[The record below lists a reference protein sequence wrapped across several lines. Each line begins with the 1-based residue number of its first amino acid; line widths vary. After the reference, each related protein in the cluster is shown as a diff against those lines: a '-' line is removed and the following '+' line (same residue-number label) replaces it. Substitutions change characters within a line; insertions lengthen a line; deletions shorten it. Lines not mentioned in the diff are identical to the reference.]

1 MILRRLTT
9 AFRKQ
14 DWFTVAVEILIVV
27 VGVFVGL
34 QAHNWNDARRDAETE
49 TLYLARLQQ
58 ELAEMSSLAHAESDK
73 VRHANDLIVQ
83 VSKFFEAGEGI
94 EALNGTHC
102 AAVARSHIFAGA
114 VFYPP
119 TIKELIA
126 TGRIVLIRDNALR
139 TAILSFDG
147 ANTEITQL
155 RSDIQIDR
163 LLLARKYPE
172 LIRLSLESWDGA
184 TCAFDAMATHEGFL
198 NDFIDNSHRHDA
210 YVSDVQERQSGLI
223 DLLGEKV
230 ASNRGTS
237 FTPALGV
244 AGDVRVTHG
253 GMQAVVANSE

>member
-1 MILRRLTT
+1 MILRRLTI

-14 DWFTVAVEILIVV
+14 DWFTVAVEIMIVV

-58 ELAEMSSLAHAESDK
+58 ELSEMSSLAHAESDN
-73 VRHANDLIVQ
+73 VRHANELIVQ
-83 VSKFFEAGEGI
+83 VSNFFETGEGI
-94 EALNGTHC
+94 EALNETHC
-102 AAVARSHIFAGA
+102 AAVARSHVFAGA

-155 RSDIQIDR
+155 RSDMQIDR
-163 LLLARKYPE
+163 LLLARKYPG
-172 LIRLSLESWDGA
+172 LIRLSLKSWDGA

-198 NDFIDNSHRHDA
+198 NDFIDNSRRYSA
-210 YVSDVQERQSGLI
+210 YVSDVQERQSKLI
-223 DLLGEKV
+223 DLLGERV
-230 ASNRGTS
+230 ASNRGIS
-237 FTPALGV
+237 FRPTLG
-244 AGDVRVTHG
+244 AISDDHVTRG
-253 GMQAVVANSE
+253 GMQAVVANPE

>member
-1 MILRRLTT
+1 MILRRLTS

-14 DWFTVAVEILIVV
+14 DWFTVAVEIMIVV

-34 QAHNWNDARRDAETE
+34 QAHNWNDARRDGETE
-49 TLYLARLQQ
+49 ALYLARLQQ
-58 ELAEMSSLAHAESDK
+58 ELSELSSLAHAESDNA
-73 VRHANDLIVQ
+73 RHANDLIVQ
-83 VSKFFEAGEGI
+83 VSSFFETGEGI
-94 EALNGTHC
+94 EALTGTHC

-139 TAILSFDG
+139 LAILSFDG
-147 ANTEITQL
+147 ANTGITQL
-155 RSDIQIDR
+155 RTDIQIDR
-163 LLLARKYPE
+163 LLLARKYPD
-172 LIRLSLESWDGA
+172 LIRHSLKSWDGA

-198 NDFIDNSHRHDA
+198 NDFIDNSRRHSA

-237 FTPALGV
+237 FTPTLG
-244 AGDVRVTHG
+244 AISDDHVTRG
-253 GMQAVVANSE
+253 GTQAVVANPE